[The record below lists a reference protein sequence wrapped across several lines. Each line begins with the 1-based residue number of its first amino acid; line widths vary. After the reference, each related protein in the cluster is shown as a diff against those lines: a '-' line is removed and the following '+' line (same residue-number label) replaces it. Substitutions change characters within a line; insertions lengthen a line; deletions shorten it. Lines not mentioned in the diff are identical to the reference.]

1 MKHLEEIIGV
11 NFYEFGF
18 GNEFSDMTLKAWAA
32 KEKNKLDFIKIK
44 KFCASM
50 DIIKKMKRQ
59 PMEWKKIFGYHIS
72 DKDLIS
78 RQHKQLP
85 ITQQ

>member
-44 KFCASM
+44 KILCLNGHYQENE
-50 DIIKKMKRQ
+50 KTTYGMK
-59 PMEWKKIFGYHIS
+59 ENIWIS
-72 DKDLIS
+72 YIWWGFNI
-78 RQHKQLP
+78 Q
-85 ITQQ
+85 TT